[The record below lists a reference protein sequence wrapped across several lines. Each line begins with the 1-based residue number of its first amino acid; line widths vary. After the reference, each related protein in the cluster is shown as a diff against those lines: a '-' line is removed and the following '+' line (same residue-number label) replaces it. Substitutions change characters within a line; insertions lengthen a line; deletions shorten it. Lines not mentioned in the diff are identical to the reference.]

1 MKTFQAEVWV
11 ISINIDKFN
20 GFAVCSTGALKWL
33 VNYKEVSKK
42 LGKKQTIG
50 FKEVYTD
57 H

>member
-1 MKTFQAEVWV
+1 V